1 MVQATIILE
10 DMMKTEYLRKE
21 WRYWSST
28 STAARIYNVSA
39 LALQNYILDASV
51 RDVEIDSLPDLEEQ
65 LYSSEDPEQVSR

>member
-1 MVQATIILE
+1 MRRNARPRAYPERPGELSWHKMVQATIILE

-51 RDVEIDSLPDLEEQ
+51 RIL
-65 LYSSEDPEQVSR
+65 